1 MYWWRR
7 GDCFSFGA
15 CRLKRISTNLDK
27 KSLSFKKN
35 FESMK
40 ELVAELN
47 KKKRLVKI
55 GGSLEARKKH
65 IKRGK
70 LLPRERVK
78 YLLDNEKENLEIGCL
93 AGMDIN
99 KIDIPCAGLISVV
112 GKVSGRDCM
121 IIANDATVKG
131 GTYFPITVKKHLR
144 SLEIAR
150 ENNLA
155 CIHLVDS
162 GGANLQEQTGI
173 FADKDGF
180 GRIFYEMAVM
190 SSRGIPQ
197 ISAVLGSCTA
207 GGAYIPAMSD
217 QTIIVKKNGTIF
229 LGGPHL
235 VKAAT
240 GENSNAQE
248 LGGADLHTSLS
259 GVADY
264 YAENDYEALDRIK
277 SILKYVNY
285 KKLSNLDEKKVISPK
300 YDPIDI
306 YGIVPS
312 DLREQYDVREIIS
325 RIVDNSEFEEFKR
338 NYGTTLV
345 TGFSYILGLP
355 VGVIANNG
363 ILFSESSLK
372 GAHFIQLCEQRRIPI
387 LFLQNISGFMIGKKF
402 EERGIAKDGAKLV
415 NAVSTVTVPKITII
429 IGGSF
434 GAGNYAMCG
443 RAYSPRFL
451 FSWPN
456 SKISVMGGEIAA
468 KVLASVK
475 DSQTSSSKKKWDIE
489 EKNKFMKAI
498 NDKFEKEGSP
508 YYATSRLWD
517 DGVIDPLETRNII
530 GNSLSFANNSV
541 DEKASFGVFRM

>member
-1 MYWWRR
+1 MFRWWRSNR
-7 GDCFSFGA
+7 YFHGVNRLRTIFSK
-15 CRLKRISTNLDK
+15 LNK
-27 KSLSFKKN
+27 KSSSFKKN
-35 FESMK
+35 FETME
-40 ELVAELN
+40 ELVSELN

-55 GGSLEARKKH
+55 GGSLDARKRH

-78 YLLDNEKENLEIGCL
+78 YLLDDIKKSVEIGCL
-93 AGMDIN
+93 AGLE
-99 KIDIPCAGLISVV
+99 IDGTDVPSAGLISVI
-112 GKVSGRDCM
+112 GKISGRDCM

-155 CIHLVDS
+155 CINLVDS

-180 GRIFYEMAVM
+180 GRIFYEMATM
-190 SSRGIPQ
+190 SSQGTPQ

-217 QTIIVKKNGTIF
+217 QTVIVKNNGTIF

-235 VKAAT
+235 VEAAT
-240 GENSNAQE
+240 GEVSNAQE
-248 LGGADLHTSLS
+248 LGGAELHTSLS

-264 YAENDYEALDRIK
+264 FAENEYEALDKIK
-277 SILKYVNY
+277 SILDFINY
-285 KKLSNLDEKKVISPK
+285 KKPDYVAIKKPQDPK
-300 YDPIDI
+300 YDLKEI
-306 YGIVPS
+306 YGIVPQ
-312 DLREQYDVREIIS
+312 DLREQYDVREVITRII
-325 RIVDNSEFEEFKR
+325 DNSEFEEFKKK
-338 NYGTTLV
+338 YGPTLV
-345 TGFSYILGLP
+345 TGFAHIMGIP
-355 VGVIANNG
+355 VGIIANNG
-363 ILFSESSLK
+363 VLFSESSLK
-372 GAHFIQLCEQRRIPI
+372 GTHFIQLCEQRRIPI
-387 LFLQNISGFMIGKKF
+387 IFLQNISGFIIGKNF
-402 EERGIAKDGAKLV
+402 EEKGIAKDGSKLV

-468 KVLASVK
+468 KVLSSVK
-475 DSQTSSSKKKWDIE
+475 DSKEKKWSNEQKEAFMNNIIE
-489 EKNKFMKAI
+489 KF
-498 NDKFEKEGSP
+498 NEEGSP
-508 YYATSRLWD
+508 YFATSRLWD
-517 DGVIDPLETRNII
+517 DGIIDPLETRNILA
-530 GNSLSFANNSV
+530 NSLSNSLNLI
-541 DEKASFGVFRM
+541 ENKKNFGVFRM